1 MKKRKWAFAL
11 IGCMILAFFVISSD
25 SSFFLPQFRA
35 ALAAS
40 APVPAVQNPP
50 AEGIVSGSRAP
61 QHVVLEMPLLK
72 PLITGETGT
81 FELSAH
87 LRRNMGSGSA
97 DPVWNPNAETPL
109 VVWLAAPEDSGIEFL
124 DKDHPERP
132 RRHIMIKF
140 EPSPAPQPLTAVVA
154 YHVNKH
160 TSAGRYQFWMEIYG
174 HLARGEGAGFQDMGA
189 IRLPVEIDT
198 HISTKLLML
207 AVIGVAVLLF
217 IVEWVRVDVVA
228 MAMMVLL
235 PELGLLNARDTFKGI
250 SSNAV
255 MAIIGVMIISYGLNR
270 AGIVSRMIQPLL
282 RLIGKSPKRM
292 TVIFSSLIA
301 VISSVMQNTG
311 AAVLFLPGI
320 RMAASYRLK
329 IPISR
334 VLMPIGMAAIL
345 GGTLT
350 MIGTS
355 PLILLND
362 ILPEGMPKFGLL
374 ELTPIGLSLVIGG
387 IAYLSTAGLG
397 FLSSRPL
404 ENESAASE
412 ADAGNG
418 EKGLLDAYPMIRG
431 PFEISVP
438 DDYEAGNL
446 PQTVTGIHRHFM
458 VNIVAA
464 LKSPGA
470 FEVAPLPEHSINRG
484 YTLCVYGPEDS
495 VKKFVT
501 DYHLILKK
509 EPQSFKGNMFNPS
522 MAGIVEGVVS
532 PRSILIGQTIKE
544 IRFRETFGINPLA
557 IHQSGKTYY
566 RELADRPLQAGDAV
580 LLHGTWEQFHALE
593 ELHHNLIIITPFEE
607 EFHKPENSGRAMICF
622 GTALFLMILSSFYFQ
637 NRPYNPIPLSVCLML
652 GAVGMIVS
660 KVITINEAY
669 RAVDWRTVFLLGG
682 LIPLGMAVDQTG
694 TAEWIAK
701 GIIAAVGPF
710 MSPLLLL
717 IILAVLSCAFTTVIS
732 NVGACTLLVP
742 LGISMAGQIGVD
754 PRVAAI
760 VVGIGVSNSFILP
773 THQVNALYM
782 GPGGYRTRDYIKIGG
797 ILAILYMVI
806 LVAVSWAF
814 YL

>member
-1 MKKRKWAFAL
+1 MQRFKWAFPV
-11 IGCMILAFFVISSD
+11 IGAMILAVFIVTPGD
-25 SSFFLPQFRA
+25 SFFSPRPSMARA
-35 ALAAS
+35 AS
-40 APVPAVQNPP
+40 GPTPSP
-50 AEGIVSGSRAP
+50 AEKKGSAYGSRAP
-61 QHVVLEMPLLK
+61 RHIVIEMPLLT

-81 FELSAH
+81 FEISAH
-87 LRRNMGSGSA
+87 LRRNTAPGPPSVGWTPNKAAPLMG
-97 DPVWNPNAETPL
+97 
-109 VVWLAAPEDSGIEFL
+109 WLAAPENSGIEFL
-124 DKDHPERP
+124 DKTHPERP

-140 EPSPAPQPLTAVVA
+140 APSPANQPLTATVQ

-160 TSAGRYQFWMEIYG
+160 TSAGHYKFWMEIYG
-174 HLARGEGAGFQDMGA
+174 QLTRGDGTQFQDTGA

-198 HISTKLLML
+198 HLNTKLLML
-207 AVIGVAVLLF
+207 LVIGIAVLLF
-217 IVEWVRVDVVA
+217 IMEWVRVDVVA

-270 AGIVSRMIQPLL
+270 AGLVSRMIQPLL
-282 RLIGKSPKRM
+282 KLVGKSPKRL
-292 TVIFSSLIA
+292 TIIFSGLIA

-374 ELTPIGLSLVIGG
+374 ELTPIGLSLVAGG

-397 FLSSRPL
+397 FLSRRPL
-404 ENESAASE
+404 EKVSNTSGT
-412 ADAGNG
+412 DNGNG
-418 EKGLLDAYPMIRG
+418 ENGILDAYPMIRG

-438 DDYEAGNL
+438 DDFEPGQL
-446 PQTVTGIHRHFM
+446 PLTVTGIRRRFM

-464 LKSPGA
+464 SKSAGA
-470 FEVAPLPEHSINRG
+470 CEIAPLPEHRIRPG
-484 YTLCVYGPEDS
+484 YTLCVYGPKAS
-495 VKKFVT
+495 VKKFVK
-501 DYHLILKK
+501 DYRLLLKK
-509 EPQSFKGNMFNPS
+509 EPECFKANMFNPS

-532 PRSILIGQTIKE
+532 PRSVLIGQTIKQ
-544 IRFRETFGINPLA
+544 IRFRETFGVNPLA

-566 RELADRPLQAGDAV
+566 QELADRPLQAGDAV
-580 LLHGTWEQFHALE
+580 LVHGTWEQFHALE
-593 ELHHNLIIITPFEE
+593 ELHQNLIIITPFEE
-607 EFHKPENSGRAMICF
+607 EFHKPENSGRAMLCF
-622 GTALFLMILSSFYFQ
+622 GTSLFLMLLSSFYFQ

-652 GAVGMIVS
+652 GAVGMVIS

-701 GIIAAVGPF
+701 SIVTGMGPS

-717 IILAVLSCAFTTVIS
+717 ILLAVLSCAFTTVIS

-742 LGISMAGQIGVD
+742 LGVSIASQIGVD

-782 GPGGYRTRDYIKIGG
+782 GPGEYRTRDYIKIGG
-797 ILAILYMVI
+797 ILAVIYIAI
-806 LVAVSWAF
+806 LVTVTWAF